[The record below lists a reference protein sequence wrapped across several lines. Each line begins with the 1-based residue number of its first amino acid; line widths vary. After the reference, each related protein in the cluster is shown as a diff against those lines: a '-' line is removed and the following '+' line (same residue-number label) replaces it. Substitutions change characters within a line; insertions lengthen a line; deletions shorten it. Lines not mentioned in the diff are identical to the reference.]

1 MAHGAADSKTRVDER
16 GDTERCAHIVLYR
29 SDGSDQDLALEAIAP
44 PEDDDDLLWVDIDC
58 DAPDLIGDV
67 ARRLGLP
74 EAAHPR
80 LLETGSAPQLHS
92 YGDHLV
98 IQAVVVEHVGDLRFE
113 GTVLTIA
120 SGPDFVLTVHDRPIG
135 FIRAIRKRE
144 HGETRL
150 GMLDEESF
158 VVSLLDWQLG
168 SYFEA
173 VSDFERAVERLEEDV
188 LRDRHD
194 ESTRELS
201 RLRKGASRLRR
212 MLAPHRRLFA
222 SLARPDFHPEGEDTV
237 GPHFVRVYENFERAM
252 DVVENARELVIGS
265 FELFTN
271 QIALRTNNAMRMLT
285 FATVVIGCQTVIA
298 GVLGMNFDAPFFET
312 AARGFWIAIGAMLVV
327 TACAVVL
334 GKRRGWF

>member
-1 MAHGAADSKTRVDER
+1 MANGAAESNTRVDD
-16 GDTERCAHIVLYR
+16 GTAQRCAHIVLYR
-29 SDGSDQDLALEAIAP
+29 SDGSDHDLALDAIAP
-44 PEDDDDLLWVDIDC
+44 PEDANDLLWVDIDC
-58 DAPDLIGDV
+58 DAPDLVIDV

-74 EAAHPR
+74 EGSHPH
-80 LLETGSAPQLHS
+80 LLETGSAPLLRS
-92 YGDHLV
+92 YGEYLV
-98 IQAVVVEHVGDLRFE
+98 IQAVIVEHAGGLRFE
-113 GTVLTIA
+113 GNVLTIA
-120 SGPDFVLTVHDRPIG
+120 AGPDFVLTLHQRPID

-144 HGETRL
+144 HGDTRL
-150 GMLDEESF
+150 GMLTEHSF

-168 SYFEA
+168 SYYEA

-188 LRDRHD
+188 LRDRYG

-237 GPHFVRVYENFERAM
+237 GPHYVRVYENFERAM

-298 GVLGMNFDAPFFET
+298 GVLGMNFDAPFFDT
-312 AARGFWIAIGAMLVV
+312 AAFGFWLAVGAMLAV
-327 TACAVVL
+327 TAFAVLL
-334 GKRRGWF
+334 GKRRKWF

>member
-1 MAHGAADSKTRVDER
+1 MAYEAADSDRQDDRSAK
-16 GDTERCAHIVLYR
+16 RCAHIVLYR
-29 SDGSDQDLALEAIAP
+29 GDGSDQDLELDALAP
-44 PEDDDDLLWVDIDC
+44 PEDDSDLLWIDIDC
-58 DAPDLIGDV
+58 DAPELVREV
-67 ARRLGLP
+67 AQRLGLP
-74 EAAHPR
+74 GESHR
-80 LLETGSAPQLHS
+80 HLLETGSAPLLRS
-92 YGDHLV
+92 YGEYLV
-98 IQAVVVEHVGDLRFE
+98 IQAVVVDHAGELRFD
-113 GTVLTIA
+113 GIVLTIA
-120 SGPDFVLTVHDRPIG
+120 AGPDFVLTIHSQPIE

-150 GMLDEESF
+150 GMLNEASF

-168 SYFEA
+168 SYYEA

-188 LRDRHD
+188 LRDRYG

-222 SLARPDFHPEGEDTV
+222 SLARPDFHPEGEETV
-237 GPHFVRVYENFERAM
+237 GPHFVRLYDNFERAM

-298 GVLGMNFDAPFFET
+298 GVLGMNFDAPFFDT
-312 AARGFWIAIGAMLVV
+312 ASVGFWLAVGGMFIV
-327 TACAVVL
+327 TAFAVVL